1 MYLVLLIGPI
11 VIAWK
16 YIHFRV
22 ERAKVFKMGFEAGAL
37 YAGMAAKT
45 FTDHQGNL
53 RGTFVPFEVNREV
66 WRER

>member
-37 YAGMAAKT
+37 YAGMAAEIVK
-45 FTDHQGNL
+45 DEGPEDLIRQLGED
-53 RGTFVPFEVNREV
+53 EVQE
-66 WRER
+66 